1 MVQED
6 VNIPPPRWA
15 LELLTEFRNMQT
27 EFRTMQTEFRTMQTE
42 FDTVRTDLRRLSDQV
57 HELQDNTR
65 FDIADLKA
73 SVRLAYCRPGCARHL
88 PHSPDACAAL
98 LACRGMYDSSMMSVS
113 EIVADYVVNKRG
125 HQLVGQFGGDCQAAA
140 RAAEEFF
147 RSRKLMRSAFQ
158 ECVLFSPSSAPIRF
172 SDRVTALPPGSAPAK
187 EGVLKRGMK
196 AHKLIAGTCV
206 WEPDHNTDHL
216 VDEGAMGCNH
226 FVATVTALGN
236 ERVAVD
242 WGVGQFDFAF
252 ASASAPSSSPDL
264 PCDVRLFF

>member
-1 MVQED
+1 MAH
-6 VNIPPPRWA
+6 PRRWA
-15 LELLTEFRNMQT
+15 LELLTG
-27 EFRTMQTEFRTMQTE
+27 FRTMQTELRTM
-42 FDTVRTDLRRLSDQV
+42 VTDVRRLSDQV
-57 HELQDNTR
+57 KELDDNTR

-73 SVRLAYCRPGCARHL
+73 SVRVAYCRPGCARHL
-88 PHSPDACAAL
+88 PYSPDACAAL
-98 LACRGMYDSSMMSVS
+98 LRGMNDSCMMSVS

-125 HQLVGQFGGDCQAAA
+125 HEYHELVGQFGGDCQAAA

-172 SDRVTALPPGSAPAK
+172 SDRVNALPPGSAPAK

-196 AHKLIAGTCV
+196 AHKLIAGTCI
-206 WEPDHNTDHL
+206 WEPDHTMDHL
-216 VDEGAMGCNH
+216 VDEGAMGYNH
-226 FVATVTALGN
+226 FVVTVTALGN

-242 WGVGQFDFAF
+242 WGVVEQFDFA
-252 ASASAPSSSPDL
+252 SSSPDL